1 MEDPRRAEYQ
11 AGWDAQLTPLL
22 TDEWQSADALALKL
36 NAKQATVLERLKDM
50 MRRNLAERRIVEKP
64 RPPARPSKKKRSKR
78 RMNLY
83 SAEFRRVQAKASE
96 PNP

>member
-11 AGWDAQLTPLL
+11 AGWDTRLAPLL

-36 NAKQATVLERLKDM
+36 GAKQATVLARLKDM

-64 RPPARPSKKKRSKR
+64 RPAPKPSKKRKSKR
-78 RMNLY
+78 RMNVY
-83 SAEFRRVQAKASE
+83 SAEFRRVQSAPVEA
-96 PNP
+96 